1 VTSGTHV
8 EVHPATADRF
18 DDVRAALGGQACW
31 CLYYR
36 LSSGDYSRISVE
48 KRAEIMRERAGHSP
62 APGVVAYADGVPVG
76 WCGFGPRAEME
87 RLQRSRTI
95 QAFDERR
102 VWSVVCFLVRPGFR
116 RKGLARAMLV
126 GAVEYARAERAAG
139 LEGYPVDPGDRR
151 IDTTFAYVGTTGLF
165 EAAGF
170 RRVAPTKSHSA
181 GLVRWLMRLD
191 LDNSAPGQL
200 TP

>member
-1 VTSGTHV
+1 MRV

-18 DDVRAALGGQACW
+18 DDMCAALGGHPCW

-36 LSSGDYSRISVE
+36 LSAGEYGRTSVE
-48 KRAEIMRERAGHSP
+48 ARAELMRRRVCQPTATSTATSTPTSP

-76 WCGFGPRAEME
+76 WCGFGPRSEFE
-87 RLQRSRTI
+87 RLRRSRTI
-95 QAFDERR
+95 QAIDDRP
-102 VWSVVCFLVRPGFR
+102 VWSVVCFLVRTGFR
-116 RKGLARAMLV
+116 RKGLAHAMLS
-126 GAVEYARAERAAG
+126 GAVEYARAEHAAG
-139 LEGYPVDPGDRR
+139 LEGYPVDPGGKR

-170 RRVAPTKSHSA
+170 RRVAPTNSHSA
-181 GLVRWLMRLD
+181 RLVRWLMRLD
-191 LDNSAPGQL
+191 L